1 MFQSPIVTIVLLI
14 TCVALLITLIVL
26 CILSI
31 TYIRYIIRKMD
42 DMSRVLYIMDKRHRR
57 LETSLHDTDESIVSL
72 STSVVTLSSVLQKQS
87 KPKLP
92 KPDQVEL
99 ITKTIMD
106 LLSIEVGLSKNMRAS
121 RKDSVPTIIEKTI
134 NTYPEIDPEYIT
146 KKALSIIETY
156 TSKE

>member
-1 MFQSPIVTIVLLI
+1 
-14 TCVALLITLIVL
+14 
-26 CILSI
+26 
-31 TYIRYIIRKMD
+31 
-42 DMSRVLYIMDKRHRR
+42 MDKRHRR

-121 RKDSVPTIIEKTI
+121 RKDSVPIIIEKTI

-156 TSKE
+156 TSRE

>member
-1 MFQSPIVTIVLLI
+1 MFQSPIITIILLI
-14 TCVALLITLIVL
+14 TCATLLITLIVL

-31 TYIRYIIRKMD
+31 TYIRYIIRKID

-72 STSVVTLSSVLQKQS
+72 STSVVTLSSVLQKHS
-87 KPKLP
+87 KSKLP
-92 KPDQVEL
+92 KPDQVEQ

-121 RKDSVPTIIEKTI
+121 RKDSVPIIIEKTI

-156 TSKE
+156 TSRE